1 MGQSPETSTHSI
13 RTNSGK
19 YEGVPIRVNAILK
32 AGTPVEFTLTG
43 IAGTV
48 KAIKN
53 DHVLIENSKG
63 ETLNPSLADVL
74 VMFKSGALKV

>member
-1 MGQSPETSTHSI
+1 MVT
-13 RTNSGK
+13 
-19 YEGVPIRVNAILK
+19 AILK

-53 DHVLIENSKG
+53 DHVLIENEKG
-63 ETLNPSLADVL
+63 EPVNPSLADVL
-74 VMFKSGALKV
+74 VMLKSGALKV

>member
-1 MGQSPETSTHSI
+1 MVKP
-13 RTNSGK
+13 
-19 YEGVPIRVNAILK
+19 ILK

-53 DHVLIENSKG
+53 DHVLIENEKG
-63 ETLNPSLADVL
+63 ETVTPSLADVL
-74 VMFKSGALKV
+74 VMLKSGALKA